1 MISMDFLVKASA
13 AGAPRCSV
21 ARCSTW
27 DEQFLLR
34 GTSQRIGTQ
43 QHCILMEYLLL
54 GYLWIF
60 TDIHGYLWISIDIS
74 VYYINTSPLYP
85 H

>member
-1 MISMDFLVKASA
+1 
-13 AGAPRCSV
+13 
-21 ARCSTW
+21 
-27 DEQFLLR
+27 
-34 GTSQRIGTQ
+34 
-43 QHCILMEYLLL
+43 MEYLLL